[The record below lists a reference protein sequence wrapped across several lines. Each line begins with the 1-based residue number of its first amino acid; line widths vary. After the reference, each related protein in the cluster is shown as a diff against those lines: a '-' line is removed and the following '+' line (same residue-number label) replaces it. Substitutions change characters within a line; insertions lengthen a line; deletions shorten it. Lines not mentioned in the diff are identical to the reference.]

1 MCVRLYEI
9 TIAFFMMIF
18 HPPFAKE
25 QERAKR
31 ELRSLVFCSKSAHKK
46 QKNAGI
52 YHEQTSERAELH
64 VRAVRVVQ
72 SVDVR
77 HPDDDVKWYNFLLS
91 LFISII
97 VT

>member
-1 MCVRLYEI
+1 MR
-9 TIAFFMMIF
+9 FFVTWCGVCAPLRDYDCFFLMIF

-25 QERAKR
+25 QERAKK
-31 ELRSLVFCSKSAHKK
+31 LLSLVFCNKVLIKLT
-46 QKNAGI
+46 KNAGI

-77 HPDDDVKWYNFLLS
+77 HS
-91 LFISII
+91 RR
-97 VT
+97 